1 MMTNK
6 KLEFIDALRGIASL
20 IVLIFHIVFLSRPNL
35 QVPITFNKFIRFSG
49 VIGVTLFFVISA
61 FTLYLSTFNR
71 EGESNKT
78 IKFYFRRLFRVAP
91 LFYFMLVVWII
102 NSILTSHT
110 YPSLTTILLNITFT
124 YNFSPKDF
132 DSLVWA
138 GWTVGVEMLFYSL
151 LPLISSKVNTLN
163 KSVMFAICTI
173 IASKIFTSIFNH
185 YIKGEVVFAKGA
197 DRYHYM
203 NFMHQLPVFAIG
215 IVCYFLYRKVMAN
228 AKNINR
234 KFISSLL
241 LVLFIFLFCVLI
253 NNNFNLLM
261 PRNYWLALNFC
272 ILIVSLALK
281 ANKILVNK
289 ITCFYGKISYS
300 IYLTHSFVIFYMR
313 PLYQRVYTSFNF
325 STSLSFLICIV
336 ITLLVVTPVSIV
348 AYYLIE
354 APAIKYGKLLIGKSR
369 DILNPLINM
378 KSRDL
383 EQR

>member
-20 IVLIFHIVFLSRPNL
+20 IVLIFHMVVLSKPNL
-35 QVPITFNKFIRFSG
+35 QTPIIINKFIEFGG

-61 FTLYLSTFNR
+61 FTLYLSTFKR

-151 LPLISSKVNTLN
+151 LPLIFSKVNTLN

-173 IASKIFTSIFNH
+173 IASEMFNSIFNH
-185 YIKGEVVFAKGA
+185 YIKDKVVFAGGA

-203 NFMHQLPVFAIG
+203 SFMYQLPVFAIG
-215 IVCYFLYRKVMAN
+215 IVCYFLYTKLMEN

-234 KFISSLL
+234 KFISFLILILS
-241 LVLFIFLFCVLI
+241 IFLLFALI

-261 PRNYWLALNFC
+261 PNNYWLALNFC
-272 ILIVSLALK
+272 ILIISLALK
-281 ANKILVNK
+281 ANKVLVNK
-289 ITCFYGKISYS
+289 VTCFYGKISYS
-300 IYLTHSFVIFYMR
+300 IYLIHSFVVFYMI
-313 PLYQRVYTSFNF
+313 PLYQRVYTNFNF
-325 STSLSFLICIV
+325 STNLSFLICIV

-354 APAIKYGKLLIGKSR
+354 APAIKYGKHLTGQSR
-369 DILNPLINM
+369 GISTLPT
-378 KSRDL
+378 RY
-383 EQR
+383 